1 MKNLYPKGKGRIHP
15 SPSSSSS
22 SSSSSAGA
30 AADAMAVLR
39 LLPAAIV
46 ALTAALGDDDKEVLA
61 YLITWSMNGPA
72 PPPSAAASPAER
84 RLFRTPAAAAAAQ
97 QQQQQHRALFSCGC
111 FDCYR
116 SFWSRWD
123 CSPDRELIHQAIDAY
138 EDHVAAAQSELHA
151 GGCGGGAR
159 ATRRRE
165 RRSSEKREKAKAK
178 RGIMSSETRSVC
190 DDGEAV
196 IKEAEGEGE
205 EAVAVAVEEGE
216 KLLEAG
222 EEKLLEEASRES
234 EDTREGAKEA
244 VAVEVE
250 VEVEVE
256 RRRGWADVTGL
267 FNPRFWGLW
276 RPGV

>member
-15 SPSSSSS
+15 SPSSSS

-46 ALTAALGDDDKEVLA
+46 ALTAALG
-61 YLITWSMNGPA
+61 T
-72 PPPSAAASPAER
+72 
-84 RLFRTPAAAAAAQ
+84 TT
-97 QQQQQHRALFSCGC
+97 
-111 FDCYR
+111 R

-151 GGCGGGAR
+151 GGGGGGSR

-178 RGIMSSETRSVC
+178 RVITSGETRSVC

-196 IKEAEGEGE
+196 IKEAEGG
-205 EAVAVAVEEGE
+205 
-216 KLLEAG
+216 
-222 EEKLLEEASRES
+222 
-234 EDTREGAKEA
+234 
-244 VAVEVE
+244 
-250 VEVEVE
+250 
-256 RRRGWADVTGL
+256 RRRWRWRWRWPWALRRGRS
-267 FNPRFWGLW
+267 F
-276 RPGV
+276 